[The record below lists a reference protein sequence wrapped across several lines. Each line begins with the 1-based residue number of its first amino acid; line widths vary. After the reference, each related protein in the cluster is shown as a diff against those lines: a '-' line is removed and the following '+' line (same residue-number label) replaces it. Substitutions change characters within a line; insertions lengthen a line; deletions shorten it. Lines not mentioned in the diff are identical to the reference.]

1 MHIYFI
7 NVQGAKIWLNLQMN
21 LQEAQRQLQSGLQG
35 LYEAREAAALADWV
49 MEDLTGWKKID
60 RLLHKN
66 DVLATPAL
74 DLLKK
79 YEAELLTHKPVQYVL
94 KESWFAG
101 MKFYVD
107 EHVLIP
113 RPETEEL
120 VDWIVSE
127 AGNHQPPAGSHTPE
141 QSLSILDVGTG
152 SGCIPVA
159 LVKKLA
165 SEHKLASKHK
175 SAATGHSGSVTGLRP
190 SSSVLSVFACD
201 ISAEALAI
209 ARRNAATH
217 DTPIQFLQLDFLDC
231 TQWGA
236 LPSVHFLVSNP
247 PYIPQKEKASMAPNV
262 VSFEPHLA
270 LFVDDDDPL
279 VFYRALAGCARQKLL
294 PGGAIVV
301 EIHEERTSGVMQLF
315 RENGFTGLTL
325 RKDMQGKER
334 MIKAT
339 W

>member
-1 MHIYFI
+1 
-7 NVQGAKIWLNLQMN
+7 MN
-21 LQEAQRQLQSGLQG
+21 LQEAQHKLQSGLQG
-35 LYEAREAAALADWV
+35 LYEAREAATIADWV

-66 DVLATPAL
+66 DALAAPEL
-74 DLLKK
+74 DLLKR
-79 YEAELLTHKPVQYVL
+79 YTTELLTHKPVQYVL

-127 AGNHQPPAGSHTPE
+127 ASGQPPE
-141 QSLSILDVGTG
+141 QSLPILDVGTG

-159 LVKKLA
+159 LKKKLGQA
-165 SEHKLASKHK
+165 L
-175 SAATGHSGSVTGLRP
+175 VT
-190 SSSVLSVFACD
+190 ACD

-217 DTPIQFLQLDFLDC
+217 TTPIHFMQLDFLDS
-231 TQWGA
+231 TQWPA

-247 PYIPQKEKASMAPNV
+247 PYIPQKDKTSMASNV
-262 VSFEPHLA
+262 VSFEPPVA
-270 LFVDDDDPL
+270 LFVDDNDPL
-279 VFYRALAGCARQKLL
+279 VFYRALAGYARGKLL
-294 PGGAIVV
+294 PGGAIFV
-301 EIHEERTSGVMQLF
+301 EIHEELASGVMQLF
-315 RENGFTGLTL
+315 RENGFPGLTL
-325 RKDMQGKER
+325 KKDMQGKDR

>member
-1 MHIYFI
+1 
-7 NVQGAKIWLNLQMN
+7 MN
-21 LQEAQRQLQSGLQG
+21 LQEAQRQLQSGLEG
-35 LYEAREAAALADWV
+35 LYEAREAAVLADWV

-66 DVLATPAL
+66 DVLAAPAL

-127 AGNHQPPAGSHTPE
+127 AAADQPPASGQTPE
-141 QSLSILDVGTG
+141 SPLTILDVGTG

-159 LVKKLA
+159 LIKKLA
-165 SEHKLASKHK
+165 A
-175 SAATGHSGSVTGLRP
+175 RP
-190 SSSVLSVFACD
+190 PSSVLSVSACD

-217 DTPIQFLQLDFLDC
+217 ATPIHFMQLDFLDS

-247 PYIPQKEKASMAPNV
+247 PYIPQKDKASMSPNV
-262 VSFEPHLA
+262 VGFEPHLA
-270 LFVDDDDPL
+270 LFVQDDDPL
-279 VFYRALAGCARQKLL
+279 VFYRALAGFAREKLL
-294 PGGAIVV
+294 PGGAIFV
-301 EIHEERTSGVMQLF
+301 EIHEELASGVMQLF
-315 RENGFTGLTL
+315 RANGLAGLTL